1 MEPVGGPNDMAT
13 VSTSLD
19 QTVVLRDVN
28 WKTYEKLLA
37 DLADSSAPRLTYDR
51 GTLEIMSP
59 TAEHER
65 FNRLLASFVE
75 EASIALGIDV
85 ESLGSTTFKRED
97 LERGFE
103 PDSCFYIGH
112 SNHVLG
118 VRTIDL
124 ANDPP
129 PDLVVEIDITR
140 TSVRKF
146 PLYAQVGVKEV
157 WRYDGETLF
166 MSKLSGDSYI
176 DIEESTSLPGLTV
189 RDLTEFLDRSR
200 TTRRRELIQN
210 FRTWLSR

>member
-1 MEPVGGPNDMAT
+1 MAT

-19 QTVVLRDVN
+19 QTVVLRDVS
-28 WKTYEKLLA
+28 WETYEKLLA
-37 DLADSSAPRLTYDR
+37 DLADSSAPRLTFDH

-65 FNRLLASFVE
+65 LNRLIASFVE

-85 ESLGSTTFKRED
+85 ESFGSTTFKRED

-103 PDSCFYIGH
+103 PDSCFYIGR
-112 SNHVLG
+112 SDHVLG
-118 VRTIDL
+118 ERTIDL

-129 PDLVVEIDITR
+129 PDLVVEIDITS

-146 PLYAQVGVKEV
+146 PIYAQVGVKEV

-166 MSKLSGDSYI
+166 MFKLSGDSYI

-200 TTRRRELIQN
+200 NTRRRELIQD
-210 FRTWLSR
+210 FRKWLSR